1 MAVTH
6 TWSVN
11 DQLQTRTQDGLSE
24 VIFSLVWQ
32 LNSEETVGT
41 GDDAVTYSISSANQ
55 ISLNTDNL
63 DPATFTS
70 FADLTEAQ
78 VVGWAKETI
87 DANAAEGEETADEAK
102 ARIET
107 NRKGKVTAQVARKT
121 AEASGMP
128 WAAE

>member
-6 TWSVN
+6 TWSVS

-24 VIFSLVWQ
+24 VVFSVVWR
-32 LNSEETVGT
+32 LNSEETVDGT
-41 GDDAVTYSISSANQ
+41 TYSISSANQ

-63 DPATFTS
+63 DPATFTA

-78 VVGWAKETI
+78 VVGWAKATI
-87 DANAAEGEETADEAK
+87 DANAAEGEGVPCAEWEAGHDRNIAKQINPPTAVETA
-102 ARIET
+102 
-107 NRKGKVTAQVARKT
+107 
-121 AEASGMP
+121 P

>member
-24 VIFSLVWQ
+24 VVFSVVWR
-32 LNSEETVGT
+32 LNSEETVDGT
-41 GDDAVTYSISSANQ
+41 TYSISSANQ

-78 VVGWAKETI
+78 VVGWAKSTI
-87 DANAAEGEETADEAK
+87 DANAAEGEGVTCAEWEAGHDRNIAKQINPPTAVETA
-102 ARIET
+102 
-107 NRKGKVTAQVARKT
+107 
-121 AEASGMP
+121 P

>member
-24 VIFSLVWQ
+24 VVFSVVWR
-32 LNSEETVGT
+32 LSSEETVDGT
-41 GDDAVTYSISSANQ
+41 TYSISSANQ

-78 VVGWAKETI
+78 VVGWAKSTI
-87 DANAAEGEETADEAK
+87 DANAAEGEGVTCAEWEAGHDRNIAKQINPPTAVETA
-102 ARIET
+102 
-107 NRKGKVTAQVARKT
+107 
-121 AEASGMP
+121 P
-128 WAAE
+128 WATANP

>member
-24 VIFSLVWQ
+24 VVFSVVWN
-32 LNSEETVGT
+32 LSSEETVDGT
-41 GDDAVTYSISSANQ
+41 TYSISSANQ

-63 DPATFTS
+63 DPATFTA

-78 VVGWAKETI
+78 VVGWAKDTI
-87 DANAAEGEETADEAK
+87 DANAANGEGVVCAEWEAGHDRNIAKQINPPTAVETA
-102 ARIET
+102 
-107 NRKGKVTAQVARKT
+107 
-121 AEASGMP
+121 P